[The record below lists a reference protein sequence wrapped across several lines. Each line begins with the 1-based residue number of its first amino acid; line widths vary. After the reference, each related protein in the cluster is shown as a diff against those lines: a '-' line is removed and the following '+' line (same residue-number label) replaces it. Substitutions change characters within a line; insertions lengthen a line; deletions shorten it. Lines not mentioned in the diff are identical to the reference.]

1 MILGIGIDIV
11 KNDRIKKIFARF
23 GESFVQRILSPVEI
37 LDYKKRNPKK
47 KIQYLAS
54 RFAAKEAIAKALG
67 IGIGKISFKNI
78 EIKKKSSGAP
88 YVNITNLTSLGLNT
102 KIDIMISLSDEIDYT
117 AAFVIINKKS

>member
-1 MILGIGIDIV
+1 MENLLSNVYYRLLKFLII
-11 KNDRIKKIFARF
+11 KNVI
-23 GESFVQRILSPVEI
+23 Q
-37 LDYKKRNPKK
+37 KK